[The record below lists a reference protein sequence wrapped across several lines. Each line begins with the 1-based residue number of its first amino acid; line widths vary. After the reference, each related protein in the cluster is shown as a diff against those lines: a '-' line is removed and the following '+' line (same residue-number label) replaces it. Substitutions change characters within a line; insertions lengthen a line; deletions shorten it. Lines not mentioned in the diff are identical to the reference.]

1 MASTSSTPTQRRV
14 GRPPGP
20 TEHGAA
26 SRTRILDAAAE
37 VFARLGYDRARMAD
51 VVEASGMTKG
61 SVYFHFESKEA
72 LAVAVLTEKHGQW
85 LGQVRSS
92 LSQVAPGPDRLNA
105 LLPAMLSLHRDDPYA
120 WAVSRLAQNLAELPA
135 TRSLATELTQRWVD
149 VVADVVRDA
158 LPPGTGPSPAD
169 PALVATL
176 LVGAFDG
183 LKATVQVLTDDPA
196 VAARQL
202 ESGGELLMSMVRSAI
217 TQS

>member
-1 MASTSSTPTQRRV
+1 MARSPSTPAQRRV

-20 TEHGAA
+20 TEHGTA
-26 SRTRILDAAAE
+26 SRARILDAAAD

-61 SVYFHFESKEA
+61 SVYFHFEGKEA
-72 LAVAVLTEKHGQW
+72 LAVAVLTEKHAQW
-85 LGQVRSS
+85 IERVQSS
-92 LSQVAPGPDRLNA
+92 LAQAAPGPDRLNA

-120 WAVSRLAQNLAELPA
+120 WAISRLAQNLAELPA

-149 VVADVVRDA
+149 VVASVVRGA
-158 LPPGTGPSPAD
+158 LPPASGPSTAD
-169 PALVATL
+169 PILVATL

-183 LKATVQVLTDDPA
+183 LKATVQVLTDDPD

-202 ESGGELLMSMVRSAI
+202 EDGARLLLSIVQLAI
-217 TQS
+217 KQS